1 MKENV
6 KKSKDFDIKE
16 ISKEN
21 IEGGIQYNIELVN
34 GLYITTSITND
45 TIKILEDE
53 GILKPQSDDPD
64 ELTLDEFIELA
75 ISDSINSEEFN
86 SSILNL
92 NNIKKKK

>member
-34 GLYITTSITND
+34 GLHITTSITND

-53 GILKPQSDDPD
+53 GILNPQSDDPD

-92 NNIKKKK
+92 NNININ